1 MKRSGFTL
9 IELLVVI
16 AIIAILAAILFPV
29 FAQAKRAA
37 KDSAAL
43 SNLKQTAI
51 AHAMYASDYD
61 DACILYEQ
69 GNSPWVAWPV
79 LIQPYM
85 KNVDLLFDPARQRT
99 VTIPAK
105 PWDVDPGN
113 RWAWQTH
120 LAINIHGFTNK
131 PDNSRTLTSFEHLN
145 SRIAFA
151 FAETKGSAV
160 SLSQHWFDAE
170 RAACPVPGINAD
182 GNNFER
188 SLYNPI
194 YDAASRYHAD
204 GLVASFADTHAKKI
218 PVKKVTRA
226 NASFGTVDS
235 CRATNFHGTDGTWNT
250 ADDPDTELTQF
261 WGRWWLTSY

>member
-1 MKRSGFTL
+1 MRHRGFTL

-43 SNLKQTAI
+43 SNLKQTATS
-51 AHAMYASDYD
+51 HAMYATDSD
-61 DACILYEQ
+61 DACIIYEQ
-69 GNSPWVAWPV
+69 GNSPYVAWPV

-85 KNVDLLFDPARQRT
+85 KNVDLVFDPARQRT
-99 VTIPAK
+99 VTIAPQ

-120 LAINIHGFTNK
+120 MAINIHGFTNK
-131 PDNSRTLTSFEHLN
+131 PGNGRTLTSFEHLN
-145 SRIAFA
+145 ERLAFA
-151 FAETKGSAV
+151 FAETKGNAV

-170 RAACPVPGINAD
+170 RAACPVPGIDAD
-182 GNNFER
+182 GNDFER

-194 YDAASRYHAD
+194 NDAATRYHGA
-204 GLVASFADTHAKKI
+204 GLIGSFADTHAKKFPI
-218 PVKKVTRA
+218 RKYTRP
-226 NASFGTVDS
+226 NAAFAGVDA
-235 CRATNFHGTDGTWNT
+235 CRTTNFHGPDGSWNT
-250 ADDPDTELTQF
+250 PDDPDTELTRF
-261 WGRWWLTSY
+261 WGRWWSASY